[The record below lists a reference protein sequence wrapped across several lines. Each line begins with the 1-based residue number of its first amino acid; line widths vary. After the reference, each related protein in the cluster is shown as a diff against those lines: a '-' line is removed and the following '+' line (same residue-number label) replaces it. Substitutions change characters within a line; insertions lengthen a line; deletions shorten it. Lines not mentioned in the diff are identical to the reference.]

1 MQKRPLRI
9 LHVVGGMNRGG
20 VETWLMH
27 VLRNIDRE
35 RFQMDF
41 LVHTAETCAY
51 DEEIRALGSHILP
64 CLSPS
69 RPLKYASRFRRI
81 LAANGPYDVIH
92 SHVHHYSGYVARL
105 AQRAGVPIRI
115 AHSHS
120 DTSALQARAG
130 LLRRAYLSLSGRWIA
145 RYAVVGLSAS
155 RQAAASLFG
164 RNWELDS
171 RWQQLYCG
179 VDFSGFP
186 TAGDETDL
194 RVELGLP
201 QDAFVIGH
209 VGRFSEAK
217 NHKFLIEIAA
227 EVAKREPNMRLLLI
241 GDGLLRPL
249 IEQEVVR
256 LGLAD
261 HVVFAGLREDVHRV
275 MLEAMD
281 VFLLPSLHEGLPLV
295 GMEVQA
301 SNDTDINGVVSK
313 LSADVADEVRQHFG
327 DRVPCVMS
335 DVITSEVE
343 IIPSLVQRL
352 SLSQPA
358 SVWAEVALSARE
370 MGKNIT
376 KQDAL
381 AKMKQ
386 SPFDIHVSIR
396 ELERVYAGA
405 AH

>member
-1 MQKRPLRI
+1 M
-9 LHVVGGMNRGG
+9 HVVGGMNRGG

-301 SNDTDINGVVSK
+301 AG
-313 LSADVADEVRQHFG
+313 L
-327 DRVPCVMS
+327 PCVMS